1 MSQVE
6 RGKVRRPRRRVH
18 PCIASAK
25 RAGSASHNNPTANK
39 VAIRCDAHTDVEDP
53 AAPGGVAAP
62 PGAFLPAECPEL
74 EGATML
80 PPVHARE
87 SGGSPDCDGS
97 ELLFDPLYSDGPID
111 AAAVRADDAFID
123 AVRLGDTG
131 CPLIDPDD
139 LLVRMLIA
147 WATSARTGTQ

>member
-1 MSQVE
+1 VA
-6 RGKVRRPRRRVH
+6 RYGARDRRVH

-25 RAGSASHNNPTANK
+25 RAGSASYNNPADNK
-39 VAIRCDAHTDVEDP
+39 VVIRCDLSQKA

-62 PGAFLPAECPEL
+62 PGAFLPSRVPEL

-80 PPVHARE
+80 TPVHARE
-87 SGGSPDCDGS
+87 SGGSPDRDDS

-123 AVRLGDTG
+123 AVRLGDIG
-131 CPLIDPDD
+131 CPLIDPAD

>member
-1 MSQVE
+1 
-6 RGKVRRPRRRVH
+6 
-18 PCIASAK
+18 
-25 RAGSASHNNPTANK
+25 
-39 VAIRCDAHTDVEDP
+39 
-53 AAPGGVAAP
+53 
-62 PGAFLPAECPEL
+62 
-74 EGATML
+74 ML

-87 SGGSPDCDGS
+87 PGGSPDRDGS

-131 CPLIDPDD
+131 CPLIDPAE